1 MIYLLSQLVDHS
13 AERLPD
19 REAFRFGTQSI
30 TFETMALRTNQL
42 AQLLAEQG
50 VRRGDR
56 VGVLMNRCF
65 ETAIAIHGILKAGAV
80 FVPLAP
86 FAPPSRT
93 RFLLQDCDIRHVIT
107 EPSQRI
113 SLDKILTTEVNLK
126 SVIGIADYSQV
137 NSVSWDDVA
146 SLPGTSAPNVRILG
160 HDLAYI
166 MYTSGTTGVPKG
178 IMHTHYSGLS
188 YAKLSADLYGLS
200 ENDRVANHAAIHF
213 DISTFGYFSAPLA
226 GAATNILSEAHTKFP
241 ASLSKLLEDEQ
252 VTIWYSVPS
261 ALSQLLQLGALEQ
274 RDLGSLRWVLFGGEP
289 FAPKHLRA
297 LMKLWPGA
305 RFSNVYG
312 PAEVNQCTYYHVPD
326 PPQTD
331 EPLPLGVLWDD
342 TEMIIVDDQ
351 DRPVVEGS
359 TGELLIRSATMMQG
373 YWGQPDLTRK
383 AFFQRTRIPGF
394 AETFYRTGDLVRLD
408 EKGLL
413 HFLGRRDRQI
423 KTRGYRV
430 ELDEVESAVVAHP
443 AVEEAAAFP
452 TVDTAGE
459 TLIEVTIIRKTGVL
473 PLVDERTI
481 RNHLQHHLP
490 LYGIPQRIT
499 FAESLPRTAA
509 GKIDRNELQRKAIH
523 SQ

>member
-13 AERLPD
+13 AERFPD
-19 REAFRFGTQSI
+19 REAFRFGKQSI
-30 TFETMALRTNQL
+30 TYETMALRTNQL
-42 AQLLAEQG
+42 ANLLADQG

-93 RFLLQDCDIRHVIT
+93 RFLLHDCGIRHVIT
-107 EPSQRI
+107 EPSQRGT
-113 SLDKILTTEVNLK
+113 LDKILTTDVKLD
-126 SVIGIADYSQV
+126 SVIGIPGYSQA
-137 NSVSWDDVA
+137 NSVSWDEVA
-146 SLPGTSAPNVRILG
+146 SVPDTRLPNIRVLG
-160 HDLAYI
+160 QDLAYI

-188 YAKLSADLYGLS
+188 YANLSANLYGLT

-213 DISTFGYFSAPLA
+213 DISTFGYFSAPLK
-226 GAATNILSEAHTKFP
+226 GAATIILSEAHTKFP

-289 FAPKHLRA
+289 FAPKHLRT
-297 LMKLWPGA
+297 LMKLWPRA

-326 PPQTD
+326 PPRTD
-331 EPLPLGVLWDD
+331 DPLPLGLVWDD

-351 DRPVVEGS
+351 DRPVAEA
-359 TGELLIRSATMMQG
+359 TAGELLIRSATMMQG

-383 AFFQRTRIPGF
+383 AFFQRIEIPGF

-408 EKGLL
+408 DKGLL

-430 ELDEVESAVVAHP
+430 ELDEVEAAVVAHP

-452 TVDTAGE
+452 TIDIAGE
-459 TLIEVTIIRKTGVL
+459 TLIEVTIIRKTGV
-473 PLVDERTI
+473 PMVDEPTL
-481 RNHLQHHLP
+481 RNHLQKHLSS
-490 LYGIPQRIT
+490 YAIPQRIT
-499 FAESLPRTAA
+499 FAESLPRTEA